1 MAPLSV
7 QPAERAA
14 HGFRPQLAHQFSCL
28 AGMRGR
34 RALSADHLAQ
44 RSPIVSKNPAANPAA
59 YAAPSAVVSLMVGLI
74 TGLFSKY

>member
-14 HGFRPQLAHQFSCL
+14 HGFRPQVVHQFSL